1 MWGHRFVCLFI
12 YLVLKHSY
20 QGLVR
25 DLDGNENKN
34 INIDIN
40 ISYKLD
46 KYFDVVHNLCIRFLS
61 VGRDLIPYPILHQ
74 FFENDSV
81 LCFLDVVWK
90 TVEKFCTTVSET
102 STFSS

>member
-1 MWGHRFVCLFI
+1 MSIVNDIIRKATFLQFLFVSSIFQSKWPIGYRLWRTENCFSMNLRTLKFLILRMYVCLFI

-40 ISYKLD
+40 I
-46 KYFDVVHNLCIRFLS
+46 N
-61 VGRDLIPYPILHQ
+61 
-74 FFENDSV
+74 
-81 LCFLDVVWK
+81 
-90 TVEKFCTTVSET
+90 
-102 STFSS
+102 